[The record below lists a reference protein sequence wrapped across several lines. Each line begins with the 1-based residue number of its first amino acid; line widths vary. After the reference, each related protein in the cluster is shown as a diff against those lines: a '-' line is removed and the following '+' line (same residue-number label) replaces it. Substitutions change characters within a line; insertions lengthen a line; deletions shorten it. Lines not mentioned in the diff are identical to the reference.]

1 MIKKD
6 KIKEGFLNIST
17 VVAYLCILFLF
28 PFLGISQVGINTP
41 FDGSGQPILNE
52 STILDIN
59 SSSKGFL
66 PPRLTESQMN
76 SIASP
81 ANGLM
86 VYCTNCCIDGTG
98 SPYYYDGDWKALDS
112 ECEIQI
118 APLCVEIDITVENS
132 NHMNTGNSEVL
143 LINGITDGNQ
153 GGPYRMHN
161 SSQDQVRVEF
171 PSFEIPAGY
180 SVELFFEY
188 PNNGRT
194 IGIEADFIN
203 NGSTYRT
210 IDTRGLIPTL
220 PPGATIV
227 ASGGGTYTLTYL
239 LPQPTDELFITA
251 IGGQHPWLYEIK
263 VLDQLGVPIN
273 MQLSCP

>member
-1 MIKKD
+1 MSINLAPAAFKINTQFFITKD
-6 KIKEGFLNIST
+6 LIRVL
-17 VVAYLCILFLF
+17 LFLF
-28 PFLGISQVGINTP
+28 AFPLISSAQVGINTTTI
-41 FDGSGQPILNE
+41 DDSAILHVE
-52 STILDIN
+52 STN
-59 SSSKGFL
+59 KGVLF
-66 PPRLTESQMN
+66 PGLTETQMN
-76 SIASP
+76 TIASP

-98 SPYYYDGDWKALDS
+98 SPYYYDGDWKSLVS
-112 ECEIQI
+112 NCEIPI

-132 NHMNTGNSEVL
+132 NHMNTGNSEDL

-153 GGPYRMHN
+153 GGLYRMHN

-203 NGSTYRT
+203 NGSTYQT
-210 IDTRGLIPTL
+210 IDTRFLPPTL

-227 ASGGGTYTLTYL
+227 ASGGGIRNYTLTYV
-239 LPQPTDELFITA
+239 LPESTDELFITA
-251 IGGQHPWLYEIK
+251 IGGEHPWLYEIK